1 MSSGQ
6 VSANILRVATM
17 TDVTYRDEGYDGA
30 RQAYTIVEYRGPV
43 AVYVFKGYLK
53 GDYFILYPFK
63 SLRIGERREKT
74 VISIRE
80 VKRG

>member
-1 MSSGQ
+1 
-6 VSANILRVATM
+6 M
-17 TDVTYRDEGYDGA
+17 TDVTYRDEGYDES
-30 RQAYTIVEYRGPV
+30 RQAYNIVEYKGPM

-53 GDYFILYPFK
+53 GDYFVLYPFK
-63 SLRIGERREKT
+63 SLRKGERRDKT

>member
-1 MSSGQ
+1 
-6 VSANILRVATM
+6 M
-17 TDVTYRDEGYDGA
+17 TDVTYRDEGFDGA
-30 RQAYTIVEYRGPV
+30 RQAYTIVEYRGPM

-53 GDYFILYPFK
+53 GDSFILYPFK
-63 SLRIGERREKT
+63 SLRKGERRDKT

>member
-1 MSSGQ
+1 
-6 VSANILRVATM
+6 M
-17 TDVTYRDEGYDGA
+17 TDITYKDEGFDGK
-30 RQAYTIVEYRGPV
+30 AYTIVEYHGPM

-53 GDYFILYPFK
+53 GDTFILYPFR
-63 SLRIGERREKT
+63 SLRKGERRDKT